1 MKTIG
6 LTNPK
11 PSAKTPKKEIKPL
24 IVDTPPVKEDANDK
38 SEH

>member
-1 MKTIG
+1 MKRIG

-11 PSAKTPKKEIKPL
+11 PPAKTSKKEIKPT
-24 IVDTPPVKEDANDK
+24 ITDTPSVKEDANDK